1 MLARKNVEIRG
12 GERYGKAFYRA
23 EISLN
28 FPTTCYSRR
37 SEEGERERSRVN
49 ENLCGGTKRASRPR
63 MHVRAT
69 NADRKSIK
77 RLLHPRHSAAELLLM
92 GTSLFLLSLSLRSP
106 RSFLPIPLSPSF
118 SCASRS
124 SCHDIPRRCTV
135 ACQPPSSRHTRFLS
149 SGPVNLKTIL
159 RRCTLLSK
167 GVSFSRKKM
176 SLSLSV
182 HTEQRVSSLVILALI
197 RFSRRR
203 SARSRVPFST
213 SFVETRVFA
222 DYHSDNRYFARRIAI
237 GGRRQIFKTRD
248 YLVGSRRLRF
258 VVCTVERWTHAN
270 NASFK
275 GHRKRRRWKSRRSST
290 VS

>member
-1 MLARKNVEIRG
+1 MPATL
-12 GERYGKAFYRA
+12 
-23 EISLN
+23 ISAHKVSFEWPSKL
-28 FPTTCYSRR
+28 
-37 SEEGERERSRVN
+37 
-49 ENLCGGTKRASRPR
+49 ENYPPK
-63 MHVRAT
+63 MHFALQRC
-69 NADRKSIK
+69 
-77 RLLHPRHSAAELLLM
+77 
-92 GTSLFLLSLSLRSP
+92 F
-106 RSFLPIPLSPSF
+106 FLPKE
-118 SCASRS
+118 
-124 SCHDIPRRCTV
+124 DV
-135 ACQPPSSRHTRFLS
+135 
-149 SGPVNLKTIL
+149 
-159 RRCTLLSK
+159 
-167 GVSFSRKKM
+167 

-203 SARSRVPFST
+203 SARPRVPFST

-275 GHRKRRRWKSRRSST
+275 GHRKRRR
-290 VS
+290 